1 MTSLVFDIDD
11 TLYSRQDLFIKA
23 ASDVTGQDISKI
35 EDFVDTFYRVS
46 DLNTRQ
52 LEKGL
57 ISTIESNTWRFAKV
71 YEQLGIAADD
81 TAGLRTA
88 QRYSELQEQI
98 RLSSEMERT
107 LSALRDCK
115 TVELAIITAG
125 SSEHQWLKYDRLGME
140 RFIPK
145 DKVIVAGDV
154 GCSKPDVKIFRLMED
169 RLNEKDRNNIYM
181 IGDSYKH
188 DISGAVAAGWRSI
201 WLNRRKKVLRR
212 GDSVPDYEV
221 NTEQQLLDLISE
233 MILD

>member
-11 TLYSRQDLFIKA
+11 TLYSRQDLFIRA

-35 EDFVDTFYRVS
+35 EDFVDTFYKIS

-57 ISTIESNTWRFAKV
+57 ISTIESNTWRFV
-71 YEQLGIAADD
+71 RTYEQLGIIADD

-88 QRYSELQEQI
+88 QRYSELQKQI
-98 RLSSEMERT
+98 SLSPDMERT

-115 TVELAIITAG
+115 TVELAVITAG
-125 SSEHQWLKYDRLGME
+125 SSEHQWLKYERLGLE

-169 RLNEKDRNNIYM
+169 RLKEKDRDNIYM